1 MTIKQSIKQLEA
13 SGYIVTYKQRYNK
26 KGIKKGILITSIN
39 GRRFTGSKG
48 NVEARNL
55 LGITISTKAQTQL
68 TRIQIAK
75 RKPELSSEIR
85 KQILKT
91 QKAWRKGT
99 HGTQGKITT
108 KRVRR
113 NIELY
118 GEEQTL
124 KSLKQQERYSK
135 GYAYEEN
142 IDHLIDRLT
151 PYLPYTKEIIDLINS
166 KRARF
171 RDEWIADINE
181 IFYQVDQGKLKIE
194 SAIQQVKTLIK

>member
-13 SGYIVTYKQRYNK
+13 SGYVVTYKQRYNK
-26 KGIKKGILITSIN
+26 KGIKKGIQITSIN
-39 GRRFTGSKG
+39 GRKFTGSKG
-48 NVEARNL
+48 NIEARTL
-55 LGITISTKAQTQL
+55 LGISISTKAQTQL

-75 RKPELSSEIR
+75 RKTELNPEIR
-85 KQILKT
+85 KQIART
-91 QKAWRKGT
+91 QRAWRTGT

-142 IDHLIDRLT
+142 IDHLIDRLS
-151 PYLPYTKEIIDLINS
+151 PYLPATQEIINIINS
-166 KRARF
+166 KRATF

-181 IFYQVDQGKLKIE
+181 LFYQVDQGKIKLE
-194 SAIQQVKTLIK
+194 SVIQQVKTLIK